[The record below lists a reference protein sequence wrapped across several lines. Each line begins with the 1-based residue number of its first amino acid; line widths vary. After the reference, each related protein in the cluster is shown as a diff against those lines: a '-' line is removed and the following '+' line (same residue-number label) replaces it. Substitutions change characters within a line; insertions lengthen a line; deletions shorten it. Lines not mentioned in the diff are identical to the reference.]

1 MFSNDDTFI
10 SLIYI
15 NESIDDVPFLDELL
29 WFQ

>member
-15 NESIDDVPFLDELL
+15 NEFIDDVPFLDELL